1 MKRQSAY
8 NKTGYFKAWM
18 LNIMAFALL
27 NVGFAQAAGAGVI
40 GSEQVI
46 ESSLRQERITGIEQL
61 VARDDVQRQLFA
73 LGVAPEA
80 VLARVENMTDREITD
95 MSEQLD
101 QAVAGGDALAVL
113 GIVFLVLL
121 VLELVGVTD
130 IFKSV

>member
-1 MKRQSAY
+1 
-8 NKTGYFKAWM
+8 M